1 MGAGSRALGAILCVV
16 CVIIAALYILF
27 PLGRW
32 WSIWKFGDYNA
43 PLWIVVPVAA
53 GMVVLAALGFWL
65 GWIMATTKD
74 VSPPSVEEKP
84 EKPEKAKKGSR

>member
-1 MGAGSRALGAILCVV
+1 MGAGSRALGALLCVA

-32 WSIWKFGDYNA
+32 WQVWKFGDYNA
-43 PLWIVVPVAA
+43 PLWVVVPVAA
-53 GMVVLAALGFWL
+53 GMVVLAGLGFWL

-74 VSPPSVEEKP
+74 VSPPSVEKP
-84 EKPEKAKKGSR
+84 EKPEKPKRGRK